1 MSDPGTNDA
10 PGGMTGAPELPPQR
24 SPGAQL
30 AAFRKER
37 GWAVEQVAS
46 QLNLAPRQVVAI
58 ESDDYASLPGMPIVR
73 GFVRAYAKLL
83 KVDAAPLL
91 AMLGGETV
99 LTQEPMV
106 LRKTLSTPFSEAR
119 LPSMVDRPGL
129 SSKWVVST
137 LVLVLLMV
145 AIWAAQQSAEIVDLE
160 RSVTAQ
166 VRESLASLI
175 GSEAKPQGGV
185 PEKPRGESEVP
196 PAPVQAEQ
204 PASAPLAESGAMASG
219 VEQSAVQQSEAV
231 TSEQTSQAAPVE
243 KDALELKANEES
255 WVEVRRLASNGS
267 MLARLMKPSE
277 SETIEI
283 TEPVLLVI
291 GNAGGVDVTLRGA
304 PVDIKGGRGNV
315 ARLNLK

>member
-10 PGGMTGAPELPPQR
+10 SGGMAGAPELPQQR

-37 GWAVEQVAS
+37 GWEVEQVAS

-106 LRKTLSTPFSEAR
+106 PRKTLSTPFSEAR

-129 SSKWVVST
+129 SSKWVVGA

-145 AIWAAQQSAEIVDLE
+145 AIWAAQQSIEIVDLE

-166 VRESLASLI
+166 VRDSLAGVI
-175 GSEAKPQGGV
+175 GSDAKPHDGV
-185 PEKPRGESEVP
+185 PEKPRGESEAP
-196 PAPVQAEQ
+196 PAPVPAEQ
-204 PASAPLAESGAMASG
+204 PASAPAAEAGVTVSG
-219 VEQSAVQQSEAV
+219 VEQPAVQPPGAV
-231 TSEQTSQAAPVE
+231 APEQASQAAPVE
-243 KDALELKANEES
+243 KDALVLKANEES
-255 WVEVRRLASNGS
+255 WVEVRRVANNGS
-267 MLARLMKPSE
+267 MLARLMKPGE

-283 TEPVLLVI
+283 TEPVSLVI
-291 GNAGGVDVTLRGA
+291 GNAGGVNVTLRGE
-304 PVDIKGGRGNV
+304 PVDIKGGKGNV